1 MRRTQLQLD
10 DVTYQKLR
18 GTAFQE
24 GVSMAQVIREALAEY
39 LTEAPRQ
46 PAPMVRYSFI
56 ASGQSTGPSSQ
67 PISERHDEALA
78 EDFAS

>member
-1 MRRTQLQLD
+1 MKRTQLQLD

-18 GTAFQE
+18 GKAFQE
-24 GVSMAQVIREALAEY
+24 GVSMAHVIREAVAEY

-46 PAPMVRYSFI
+46 HAPLERYSFI
-56 ASGQSTGPSSQ
+56 ASGRSSGSSAQ

-78 EDFAS
+78 EDFAL